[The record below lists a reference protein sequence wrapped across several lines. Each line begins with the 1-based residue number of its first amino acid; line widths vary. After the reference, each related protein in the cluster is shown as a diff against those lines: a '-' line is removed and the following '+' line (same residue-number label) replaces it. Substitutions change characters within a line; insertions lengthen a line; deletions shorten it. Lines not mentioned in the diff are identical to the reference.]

1 MTMKKHILLAL
12 LAFFAVNLACAQVK
26 HTTMLETTRDT
37 LYPEIVKNNGNW
49 FEHFQHPATEIMCS
63 AWGIFTTLEEYPQY
77 QWEVNEEFLPLGGDL
92 TDYWLYVEFRHSG
105 YIKITVWDTLGNS
118 GTDSIWFNI
127 KDWTVPI
134 DDFTM
139 EIDSSNHAVFS
150 GTVTPEQTF
159 IGILRSLDTL
169 NWLPVYGHQV
179 TPGHWSWRDEQVH
192 FSPDSIWNYV
202 PWYVDSCDNELYPEM
217 VPGMVMGTQPAPGG
231 GWYLTMKSVMQSN
244 KKEQEGRDGE
254 EYVYALYTVDHEG
267 VRHPFEVDGEQ
278 VVLPTSTQA
287 YLLPGRH
294 PDAYYQGGIGK
305 LTAGK
310 DGGME
315 VLSYSNKVENPLP
328 DLDDVG
334 DLSGDGTNATGLKV
348 WPNPNNGT
356 FTVEGEGRLKVFNLI
371 GQAVIDR
378 DMDGKLTLTLPSG
391 MYLVRLV
398 NGTINETRKVVV
410 EYN

>member
-1 MTMKKHILLAL
+1 MKMKKSILLAL
-12 LAFFAVNLACAQVK
+12 LSLFAVNFAQAQTKQPAMV
-26 HTTMLETTRDT
+26 ESTRDI
-37 LYPEIVKNNGNW
+37 LYPEIYQNW
-49 FEHFQHPATEIMCS
+49 AGFVMHYQHPATELKCID
-63 AWGIFTTLEEYPQY
+63 WGFFSTVEAYDSYL
-77 QWEVNEEFLPLGGDL
+77 WEVADSTFMPDGGSL
-92 TDYWLYVEFRHSG
+92 TDSTIWCVFEHPG
-105 YIKITVWDTLGNS
+105 YIKVTVWDSIGNS

-127 KDWTVPI
+127 KDWVTPME
-134 DDFTM
+134 DFYM
-139 EIDSSNHAVFS
+139 EIDNTGHAVFS
-150 GTVTPEQTF
+150 GIATIEHDYLFIDRAIDSIDWHGAYQTHLSPGLWTWRDDEAHFGQDTVWNYLIKYSDTCDFGIIPEM
-159 IGILRSLDTL
+159 
-169 NWLPVYGHQV
+169 
-179 TPGHWSWRDEQVH
+179 TPG
-192 FSPDSIWNYV
+192 
-202 PWYVDSCDNELYPEM
+202 L
-217 VPGMVMGTQPAPGG
+217 VMGTQPAPGG

-244 KKEQEGRDGE
+244 KKELEGRDGE

-278 VVLPTSTQA
+278 VVLPISTQA

-305 LTAGK
+305 LTGGK

-334 DLSGDGTNATGLKV
+334 DIPMANALKV

-371 GQAVIDR
+371 GQAVIDL

-391 MYLVRLV
+391 MYLVQLV
-398 NGTINETRKVVV
+398 NGMVNETRKVVV
-410 EYN
+410 E

>member
-1 MTMKKHILLAL
+1 MKKTILLAL
-12 LAFFAVNLACAQVK
+12 LVLFAVNLASAQTK

-37 LYPEIVKNNGNW
+37 LYPEIIVEWDGDTTHFSHPRYPENGCVCVVW
-49 FEHFQHPATEIMCS
+49 HYFSLSKTYSQYLWEVDEHFLPIGGNLNDPSIYA
-63 AWGIFTTLEEYPQY
+63 
-77 QWEVNEEFLPLGGDL
+77 EFH
-92 TDYWLYVEFRHSG
+92 TSG
-105 YIKITVWDTLGNS
+105 YLKVTVWDSIGNS

-179 TPGHWSWRDEQVH
+179 TPGHWSWRDDEVH
-192 FSPDSIWNYV
+192 FGLDTIWNYV

-217 VPGMVMGTQPAPGG
+217 IPGMMMGTQPAPGG

-244 KKEQEGRDGE
+244 KKELDGRDGE

-305 LTAGK
+305 LTGGK

-328 DLDDVG
+328 DLDNVG

-356 FTVEGEGRLKVFNLI
+356 FTVEGEGRLAVTNVLGQVIKETNLEGLATMELTKGFYI
-371 GQAVIDR
+371 L
-378 DMDGKLTLTLPSG
+378 KLGNVAL
-391 MYLVRLV
+391 
-398 NGTINETRKVVV
+398 KVVV
-410 EYN
+410 N

>member
-1 MTMKKHILLAL
+1 MRKKKTILLAL
-12 LAFFAVNLACAQVK
+12 LSFFAVNLAQAQTK
-26 HTTMLETTRDT
+26 HTTMLESTKDT
-37 LYPEIVKNNGNW
+37 LYPEIVLDFGW
-49 FEHFQHPATEIMCS
+49 PDIEYFQHPATELRCITGGPF
-63 AWGIFTTLEEYPQY
+63 ATLHEYSQY
-77 QWEVNEEFLPLGGDL
+77 LWEVDSCFMPYGGTI
-92 TDYWLYVEFRHSG
+92 TDPSIWCVFDHPG
-105 YIKITVWDTLGNS
+105 YIKVNVWDSVGNFGS
-118 GTDSIWFNI
+118 DSIYFNI
-127 KDWTVPI
+127 KDRVAPMEN
-134 DDFTM
+134 FQM
-139 EIDSSNHAVFS
+139 EIDNTGHAVFS
-150 GTVTPEQTF
+150 GVATSEHWGFFTY
-159 IGILRSLDTL
+159 RSLDTV
-169 NWLPVYGHQV
+169 NWWLACQIELI
-179 TPGHWSWRDEQVH
+179 PGPWTWRDDDAH
-192 FSPDSIWNYV
+192 FSVDSVWNYK
-202 PWYVDSCDNELYPEM
+202 PFISDTCDVTFYPTM
-217 VPGMVMGTQPAPGG
+217 VPGMVMGTQPSPGG

-244 KKEQEGRDGE
+244 KKELEGRDGE

-305 LTAGK
+305 LTGGK

-334 DLSGDGTNATGLKV
+334 DLNATAAELKV

-356 FTVEGEGRLKVFNLI
+356 FTVEGEGRLKVFNLL

-378 DMDGKLTLTLPSG
+378 DLDGKLTLTLPSG

-398 NGTINETRKVVV
+398 NGTTNETRKVVV
-410 EYN
+410 E